1 MNQTVPLLDLNSQYA
16 SIREEIDEAIR
27 GVLESGTFINGPN
40 VEAFE
45 REMAEYVGVENAV
58 GVASGTDALLLTL
71 RAMGIGEGDEV
82 IVPAFTFF
90 ATCSAVMLAGA
101 RPVLVDIEPATYCI
115 DPVGLEQSIT
125 SRTRAVIPVHLF
137 GHPADLD
144 PICNVAASNGL
155 QVIEDNAQAIGARYK
170 ERVTGSIGDTG
181 CLSFYPAKN
190 LGAYGDGGMV
200 LTSDDALVS
209 GLRMLRSHGW
219 TRKYYSER
227 LGYNS
232 RLDELQAAVLRVKLR
247 HIDRWNDRRRGHAE
261 SYSALL
267 ADLPLRTPLECEYAR
282 SVYHLYVIEVEERV
296 RVMADLDAAGIG
308 NAVYY
313 PYPLHLTPAL
323 ESLGHGV
330 GDFPVAEHAAGHCLT
345 IPLYP
350 EMTNQQTR
358 LVVDVL
364 RGAVALVA

>member
-1 MNQTVPLLDLNSQYA
+1 MSQKVPLLDLNAQYA
-16 SIREEIDEAIR
+16 GIREEVNDAVR
-27 GVLESGTFINGPN
+27 GVLESGTFISGPN
-40 VEAFE
+40 LNAFE
-45 REMAEYVGVENAV
+45 REIAEYVGVENAV

-90 ATCSAVMLAGA
+90 ATCSAVLLAGA
-101 RPVLVDIEPATYCI
+101 RPVLIDIEPATYCI
-115 DPVGLEQSIT
+115 DPVGLERSIT

-144 PICNVAASNGL
+144 PICDVAAANGL
-155 QVIEDNAQAIGARYK
+155 KVIEDNAQAIGARY
-170 ERVTGSIGDTG
+170 RGRMTGSIGDAG

-200 LTSDDALVS
+200 LTDDDALAAEI
-209 GLRMLRSHGW
+209 RMLRSHGW

-247 HIDRWNDRRRGHAE
+247 YIERWNDLRREHAE
-261 SYSALL
+261 SYNPLI
-267 ADLPLRTPLECEYAR
+267 ADLAVRTPLERKYAR
-282 SVYHLYVIEVEERV
+282 SVYHLYVIEVEERE
-296 RVMADLDAAGIG
+296 RVIADLDAAGIG

-313 PYPLHLTPAL
+313 PYPLHLTPVL

-330 GDFPVAEHAAGHCLT
+330 GDFPIAEHAAEHCLA

-350 EMTNQQTR
+350 EMTEQQTR
-358 LVVDVL
+358 LVVEAL